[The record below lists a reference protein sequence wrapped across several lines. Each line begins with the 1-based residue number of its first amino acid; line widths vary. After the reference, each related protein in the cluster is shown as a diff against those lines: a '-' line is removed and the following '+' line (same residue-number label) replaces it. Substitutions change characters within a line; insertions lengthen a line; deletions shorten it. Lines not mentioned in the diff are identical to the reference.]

1 MPRIVRASGNYQRGR
16 ASMRRTERGDT
27 LIELVIAFAIFSL
40 AAITTLAILNKGIA
54 ATQRSLEATLVRQ
67 QVDSQAELIRYIHTT
82 EDSLWDTLVSPAN
95 LTASP
100 APISSDS
107 PTCPVAG
114 SAALNRS
121 FYIRPTV
128 TADPANTTFARRA
141 ISGSTY
147 SLAQTHAKI
156 EYSTGAAQSEG
167 IWVQVAEAQNNSGT
181 GVRAYDFYIHACWPS
196 VGLDA
201 PMTLGTIVRLY
212 AR

>member
-1 MPRIVRASGNYQRGR
+1 
-16 ASMRRTERGDT
+16 MRRLDRGDT

-40 AAITTLAILNKGIA
+40 AAITTIAILNRGIA

-67 QVDSQAELIRYIHTT
+67 QVDSQAELIRYIHYTQ
-82 EDSLWDTLVSPAN
+82 DALWDTLVDPGN

-107 PTCPVAG
+107 DACPAVG
-114 SAALNRS
+114 AATLNTS

-141 ISGSTY
+141 VNGTSY
-147 SLAQTHAKI
+147 RQAQTYAKI
-156 EYSTGAAQSEG
+156 DYASGADQTEG
-167 IWVQVAEAQNNSGT
+167 IWVQVAEAQNDSGNS
-181 GVRAYDFYIHACWPS
+181 VRAYDFYIHACWS
-196 VGLDA
+196 SAGLDA